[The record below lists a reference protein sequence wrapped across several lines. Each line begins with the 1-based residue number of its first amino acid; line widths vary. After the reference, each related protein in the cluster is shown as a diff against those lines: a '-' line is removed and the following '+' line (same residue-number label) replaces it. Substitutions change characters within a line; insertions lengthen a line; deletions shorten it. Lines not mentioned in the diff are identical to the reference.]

1 MRCHDISQQV
11 SGTNMD
17 AVEKILID
25 EIETLLIMRA
35 QIY

>member
-1 MRCHDISQQV
+1 MRCHDILQQI

-17 AVEKILID
+17 AVEKILMY
-25 EIETLLIMRA
+25 EVQNVFIMRA

>member
-1 MRCHDISQQV
+1 MRCHDILQQI

-25 EIETLLIMRA
+25 GIQNLFIMRG